1 MHIAQHIA
9 DIVVIRRRLSR
20 ARTLLQAKQRYVR
33 ALQGAVRCREM
44 SWDVVRCR
52 EMSWDVSC
60 GISCM
65 VIWRRSDMPC
75 RSLSQDILEMLKKAP
90 SGGRCDCESAFQI
103 SRDREIEDFEWR
115 FYWFLPP
122 FAANLMVEIVWNCH
136 NLDRNPYPFA
146 FLSFSVSMSMPPS
159 RRIVFK
165 LPEDRLTS
173 AMIWHVTPSA
183 GLGLAA

>member
-44 SWDVVRCR
+44 SWDV
-52 EMSWDVSC
+52 SC

-75 RSLSQDILEMLKKAP
+75 RFLSQDILEMLKKAP
-90 SGGRCDCESAFQI
+90 SGGRCDCESA
-103 SRDREIEDFEWR
+103 SRSPVIARLMILNGDSTDSYRP
-115 FYWFLPP
+115 LP
-122 FAANLMVEIVWNCH
+122 LQRIWWWKLYEIVTTWIAIPT
-136 NLDRNPYPFA
+136 LSPFYPF
-146 FLSFSVSMSMPPS
+146 LSRCLCLHLEGSSSS
-159 RRIVFK
+159 SQK
-165 LPEDRLTS
+165 TGWHLTWS
-173 AMIWHVTPSA
+173 DMWHRQQD
-183 GLGLAA
+183 LA